1 MTPTSVS
8 VSGITHQTVMK
19 KGRIQM
25 RGEKPITTST
35 TPLPLPTPDAYWVI
49 PGRLLAG
56 EYPGHKEEAQRQMVR
71 GWGNGHD
78 TMQKA
83 KHSS

>member
-1 MTPTSVS
+1 MSDMS
-8 VSGITHQTVMK
+8 
-19 KGRIQM
+19 
-25 RGEKPITTST
+25 
-35 TPLPLPTPDAYWVI
+35 PLPLPTPDAYWVI

>member
-1 MTPTSVS
+1 MTPTPVS

-25 RGEKPITTST
+25 RGEKPMSDMS
-35 TPLPLPTPDAYWVI
+35 PLPLPTPDAYWVI

-71 GWGNGHD
+71 RWGRGYD
-78 TMQKA
+78 TMQKVQRNL
-83 KHSS
+83 